1 MRLDICSIGQIL
13 HWSAKK
19 SRALQLQFPLVES
32 VSNSQLVSQHLFL
45 NFDSIRFESIVSQGW
60 GFDEER
66 KQSRAITRKMF
77 FFSPPLVNFGRFHS
91 WNRLSIFSLF
101 PFPFIFFYFK
111 KSLRRSSCHLAQR
124 ERERKRIR
132 FTSSRIGK
140 ARWRTR
146 FAKLGNRGV
155 GRGSFLK
162 RIKDTTLREHNLQPN
177 LQVSCLFPRDL
188 NDSRG
193 RKNCFVKTSFASPSR
208 DVSYLQRKL
217 KTSNG
222 RILIPNV
229 AASSLFLASKH
240 EDVYGNVVSLHL
252 T

>member
-13 HWSAKK
+13 HSSAKK

-60 GFDEER
+60 SFDEER

-124 ERERKRIR
+124 ERERERKRI
-132 FTSSRIGK
+132 SLLLVLEK
-140 ARWRTR
+140 
-146 FAKLGNRGV
+146 RG
-155 GRGSFLK
+155 GA
-162 RIKDTTLREHNLQPN
+162 P
-177 LQVSCLFPRDL
+177 
-188 NDSRG
+188 DSRSWE
-193 RKNCFVKTSFASPSR
+193 T
-208 DVSYLQRKL
+208 
-217 KTSNG
+217 
-222 RILIPNV
+222 
-229 AASSLFLASKH
+229 
-240 EDVYGNVVSLHL
+240 EE
-252 T
+252 

>member
-60 GFDEER
+60 SFDEER

-101 PFPFIFFYFK
+101 PFPFIFFTSKRVYAGRVVI
-111 KSLRRSSCHLAQR
+111 SLNER
-124 ERERKRIR
+124 EREKEREFHFFSYWKSAVAHPIREAGKQRSRKRILFETNQGHH
-132 FTSSRIGK
+132 FTRAQSSTESSSLLPFSSRFK
-140 ARWRTR
+140 W
-146 FAKLGNRGV
+146 
-155 GRGSFLK
+155 
-162 RIKDTTLREHNLQPN
+162 
-177 LQVSCLFPRDL
+177 
-188 NDSRG
+188 
-193 RKNCFVKTSFASPSR
+193 
-208 DVSYLQRKL
+208 
-217 KTSNG
+217 
-222 RILIPNV
+222 
-229 AASSLFLASKH
+229 
-240 EDVYGNVVSLHL
+240 
-252 T
+252 